1 LFKGSELK
9 KRVHYQ
15 EDISFPKQWK
25 DKKIRFSGSPICR
38 FIENIADFVIHFI
51 ICHQYYVP
59 VDSKAKKQ
67 VPLDD
72 YVDEL
77 LSGIGEVARTGLG
90 GKQFDL
96 MCDMEAPHP
105 SLRASN

>member
-1 LFKGSELK
+1 
-9 KRVHYQ
+9 
-15 EDISFPKQWK
+15 
-25 DKKIRFSGSPICR
+25 
-38 FIENIADFVIHFI
+38 
-51 ICHQYYVP
+51 
-59 VDSKAKKQ
+59 
-67 VPLDD
+67 LDD